1 MIEHKIER
9 LRQLEREALAALE
22 AVEDR
27 DALAAWYRHYLG
39 KPGTPR
45 QRARE
50 PRAGYGAHGQDLDKP
65 GAEHMLREQPAQYEV
80 QERDLDEKG
89 VLTQELR
96 SIGELP
102 KEERPAFG
110 QIANEV
116 KVKVELAHEAR
127 DRTLYQ
133 AEMERELEH
142 GALDVTLPGRPA
154 GPGHLHI
161 TTQTLRQIY
170 DIFAEMGFQVYEAP
184 EVETDELNFGLLN
197 IPPHHPA
204 RDMWDTFWVSDEVLL
219 RTHTSPGQMRA
230 MRERCPEPI
239 RVILPG
245 KCYRY
250 EQVTAR
256 SEHQFYQVEGLAV
269 GHNIRMT
276 DLIGTLT
283 QFARRFYGPE
293 RRVRIRGSYFP
304 FTEPSIEVDMD
315 CILCHGKG
323 CRVCKYSG
331 WLEIAGAGMVHPV
344 VLQNGGYDPDEWSGF
359 AFGPGVERPAML
371 KYRIDDIRLFYGNDL
386 RFLRQ
391 F

>member
-1 MIEHKIER
+1 MLEQ
-9 LRQLEREALAALE
+9 LRQVEEEADAALE
-22 AVEDR
+22 RVEDS
-27 DALAAWYRHYLG
+27 DALEAWYKRYLG
-39 KPGTPR
+39 KK
-45 QRARE
+45 
-50 PRAGYGAHGQDLDKP
+50 GALTQ
-65 GAEHMLREQPAQYEV
+65 MLRSV
-80 QERDLDEKG
+80 GDL
-89 VLTQELR
+89 
-96 SIGELP
+96 P
-102 KEERPAFG
+102 EEDRPAFG
-110 QIANEV
+110 RAANKAKATLQEAYQIRAETLRR
-116 KVKVELAHEAR
+116 EEMHR
-127 DRTLYQ
+127 D
-133 AEMERELEH
+133 LEES
-142 GALDVTLPGRPA
+142 AIDVTLPGRPT

-170 DIFAEMGFQVYEAP
+170 EIFAQMGFQVYEAP
-184 EVETDELNFGLLN
+184 DVETDELNFGLLN
-197 IPPHHPA
+197 MPPHHPA
-204 RDMWDTFWVSDEVLL
+204 RDMWDTFWVDEGVVL
-219 RTHTSPGQMRA
+219 RTHTSPGQIRV

-269 GHNIRMT
+269 GHNITMT

-283 QFARRFYGPE
+283 EFAQRFYGGE
-293 RRVRIRGSYFP
+293 RQVRVRGSYFP

-315 CILCHGKG
+315 CILCEGEG

-344 VLQNGGYDPDEWSGF
+344 VLRNGGYDPDEWSGF

-371 KYRIDDIRLFYGNDL
+371 KYGIDDIRLFYGNDL